1 LSQSGLTVPAY
12 AGSLAR
18 TLGITSVAVQP
29 AEISKLLERL
39 DGSGSDSEWQAIAQL
54 RSIENLPDYLA
65 DYYERS
71 KHFGARA
78 ACVFHCV
85 AYARTSDSA
94 FLLGIKAT
102 EDKSVV
108 VRYRAALL
116 LTVAQRDQATPALQA
131 MLNRHAGGASAR
143 DAAAALQAITMKN
156 PNLFVDRENSGMVT
170 LTVPTQ

>member
-1 LSQSGLTVPAY
+1 
-12 AGSLAR
+12 
-18 TLGITSVAVQP
+18 VQP
-29 AEISKLLERL
+29 AEISELLERL

-71 KHFGARA
+71 KRFGARA

-85 AYARTSDSA
+85 AYARTSESA

-116 LTVAQRDQATPALQA
+116 LAVAQRDQATPALQA